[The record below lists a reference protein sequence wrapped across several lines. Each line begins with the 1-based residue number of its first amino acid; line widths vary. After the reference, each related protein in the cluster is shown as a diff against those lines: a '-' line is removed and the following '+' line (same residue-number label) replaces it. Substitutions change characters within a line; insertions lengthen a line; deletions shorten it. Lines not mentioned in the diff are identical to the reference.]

1 MILIRGLFA
10 SQHLI
15 VGWLVPNSDGIF
27 RSGVINLSL
36 LVSIS
41 PFPAFPLVRFPWL
54 RGRFLLASI
63 FTNLFNQFNRNSSF
77 ERGFSTFERTR
88 LALYWAG
95 ILLIESPYN
104 EDLSATMP
112 DIIRDHSPD
121 IICTHNVVMD
131 MADFPSDLSVI
142 QEYSDSDSASLR

>member
-1 MILIRGLFA
+1 MEFSAPVLSTCPCWSPSPLFLRSHWSVFSDYVGA
-10 SQHLI
+10 SC
-15 VGWLVPNSDGIF
+15 
-27 RSGVINLSL
+27 L
-36 LVSIS
+36 L
-41 PFPAFPLVRFPWL
+41 PFLQTF
-54 RGRFLLASI
+54 
-63 FTNLFNQFNRNSSF
+63 FNQFNRNSSF

-95 ILLIESPYN
+95 ILLIESPNN

-112 DIIRDHSPD
+112 DIVRDHSPD